1 MAESAWIAVR
11 TDSRARRCGGAALK
25 ELQMPAE
32 RVAWPSAAP
41 RCLAAYVSGGAWTV
55 GPNLGVQA

>member
-11 TDSRARRCGGAALK
+11 TDSRVRGCEGAARRNLRI
-25 ELQMPAE
+25 PTE

-41 RCLAAYVSGGAWTV
+41 RCLVAYVAGGAWAV
-55 GPNLGVQA
+55 GPDLGVQA